1 MKKMV
6 YLVLLLAGQS
16 VCAQTTNYFYLSY
29 GEVLAESTEQ
39 VGLWWASSGWKIGQD
54 KVLPEP

>member
-6 YLVLLLAGQS
+6 YLVLLLAGQCVFAKTS
-16 VCAQTTNYFYLSY
+16 NYFDLFY

-39 VGLWWASSGWKIGQD
+39 VGLWWASSGWKISQGWINYSR
-54 KVLPEP
+54 

>member
-1 MKKMV
+1 MKNIIC
-6 YLVLLLAGQS
+6 LALLLVGQNIF
-16 VCAQTTNYFYLSY
+16 AQGGDYFNLAY